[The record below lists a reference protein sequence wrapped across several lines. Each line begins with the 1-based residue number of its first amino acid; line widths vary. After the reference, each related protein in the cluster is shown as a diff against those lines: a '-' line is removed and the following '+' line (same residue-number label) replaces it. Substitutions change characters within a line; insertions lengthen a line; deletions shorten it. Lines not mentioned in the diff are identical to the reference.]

1 LEMEFFVMEIFHC
14 EQGSDE
20 WFAVRMGIPTA
31 SNFAAVLA
39 DGRGVAKDLVSSVK
53 EGATSKTR
61 QTYLYKLAG
70 EIITGRQ
77 PSEGFSNVHTERG
90 HAMENDARQFYAY
103 MNDVEPRQVGFIRNG
118 RKGCSPDALI
128 DENGVLEIKTK
139 LPHLMIETL
148 LKGKFPSAHKAQC
161 QGILWITEREWIDLF
176 VYWPA
181 IPPFIVRAER
191 DENYICKLENAI
203 DEFNRE
209 LDEVVSKIVAM
220 NEFSS

>member
-1 LEMEFFVMEIFHC
+1 MIEVFDC

-31 SNFAAVLA
+31 SNFAAVVA
-39 DGRGVAKDLVSSVK
+39 DGRGVAKELVPSVK
-53 EGATSKTR
+53 ESATSKTR

-77 PSEGFSNVHTERG
+77 PSEGFSNIHTERG
-90 HAMENDARQFYAY
+90 HAMESDARHFYAY
-103 MNDVEPRQVGFIRNG
+103 MNDVEPQQVGFIRNG

-128 DENGVLEIKTK
+128 GENGVLEIKTK

-148 LKGKFPSAHKAQC
+148 LRGEFPPAHKAQC
-161 QGILWITEREWIDLF
+161 QGALWITEREWIDIF

-181 IPPFIVRAER
+181 MPPFIVRAER
-191 DENYICKLENAI
+191 DEPYISKLSDAV
-203 DEFNRE
+203 DAFNEE
-209 LDEVVSKIVAM
+209 LDEVVSKIMAKS
-220 NEFSS
+220 EFSL

>member
-1 LEMEFFVMEIFHC
+1 MELFVMEVFDC

-31 SNFAAVLA
+31 SNFGAILA
-39 DGRGVAKDLVSSVK
+39 SGKGGD
-53 EGATSKTR
+53 ESKTR

-77 PSEGFSNVHTERG
+77 PSEGFSNMHTERG

-103 MNDVEPRQVGFIRNG
+103 MNDVEPQQVGFIRNG
-118 RKGCSPDALI
+118 RKGGSPDALI
-128 DENGVLEIKTK
+128 GGNGVLEIKTK
-139 LPHLMIETL
+139 LPHLMIEVL
-148 LKGKFPSAHKAQC
+148 MKGDFPPVHKAQC
-161 QGILWITEREWIDLF
+161 QGILWVAEREWIDLF

-181 IPPFIVRAER
+181 MPPFIVRAER

-203 DEFNRE
+203 DEFNWE
-209 LDEVVSKIVAM
+209 LDEVVSKIVAKS
-220 NEFSS
+220 EFSL